1 MEQALVE
8 SAIRGVL
15 IAAGVAVVLR
25 MAHIKAPAVLHAA
38 WTGVVVAML
47 LLPLW
52 TLWGP
57 KASIPLLP
65 VATTAS
71 TLAPHPAVVAS
82 SPPSRDQRLAPQ
94 TTTAAAALT
103 EVAPT
108 SRSIGNWRRI
118 VVAIYGA
125 VVLLLL
131 GRLAIGT
138 VSAHR
143 LRRRALVRS
152 GRLTSVA
159 CESPVTVGW
168 LRPVVILPA
177 RWESWS
183 PSHLDAVL
191 AHEHAHVRRRDPFV
205 QWLALLNRALF
216 WFVPVT
222 WWLER
227 RLSALAEQSC
237 DDAVLARGHDP
248 VDYAEYLLEDKARAD
263 PFVHE
268 TGHPPIRF
276 PQHVQEVESHVGIPS
291 IGDR

>member
-1 MEQALVE
+1 MMWYKMYHDDTYQVAGGGESAADVAGASGDAGGLGCCTGLGGGCSSGRIAAPQRQGDHRSHAAAASRAEGVSASRSRRPRLRLPRRGAVTQPRRACGAADRRSPVPRLDGRTGERDGGCQGAERQGAETAGRLRSQPPPTGEVMEQALVE

-38 WTGVVVAML
+38 WTGVVAML

-118 VVAIYGA
+118 VVAIYG
-125 VVLLLL
+125 
-131 GRLAIGT
+131 
-138 VSAHR
+138 
-143 LRRRALVRS
+143 
-152 GRLTSVA
+152 
-159 CESPVTVGW
+159 
-168 LRPVVILPA
+168 
-177 RWESWS
+177 
-183 PSHLDAVL
+183 
-191 AHEHAHVRRRDPFV
+191 
-205 QWLALLNRALF
+205 
-216 WFVPVT
+216 
-222 WWLER
+222 
-227 RLSALAEQSC
+227 
-237 DDAVLARGHDP
+237 
-248 VDYAEYLLEDKARAD
+248 
-263 PFVHE
+263 
-268 TGHPPIRF
+268 
-276 PQHVQEVESHVGIPS
+276 
-291 IGDR
+291 